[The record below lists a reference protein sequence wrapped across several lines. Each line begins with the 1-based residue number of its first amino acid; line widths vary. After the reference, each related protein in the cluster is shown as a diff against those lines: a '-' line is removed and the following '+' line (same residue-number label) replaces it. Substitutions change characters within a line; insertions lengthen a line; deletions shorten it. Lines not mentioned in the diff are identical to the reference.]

1 MRMEGGVKNRG
12 EDLTE
17 SLQSREERVGT
28 SREVKEE
35 TECARVCVCVLMTIV
50 DADEGQFVSSCG
62 KTLRHQQFH
71 SFWPNE
77 QTDSAECH
85 CRLST
90 AVPEM

>member
-35 TECARVCVCVLMTIV
+35 TECARVCVCVRMTIV

-62 KTLRHQQFH
+62 KTLRH

-77 QTDSAECH
+77 QLIALNVIASCPRQFQKCE
-85 CRLST
+85 R
-90 AVPEM
+90 